1 MSSQKTKRKEE
12 ETAISWL
19 PSVLVAFLLITLG
32 FLGGVIGGIA
42 TEESDLAWTYAKSVI
57 SGSILER
64 GSQNFVEIP
73 HPNVMERVDESID
86 PSGTGDQL
94 SEITIQVGAF
104 SNQTQALQMVEMLR
118 GEGYKAYETSDGS
131 THRVR
136 IGPLYGRDNVETMV
150 RELASRGFSTW
161 ITEK

>member
-1 MSSQKTKRKEE
+1 MSSQKKRRKEE
-12 ETAISWL
+12 TPTSWL
-19 PSVLVAFLLITLG
+19 PSALVAFLLIMLG

-42 TEESDLAWTYAKSVI
+42 TEDSDLAWTYAKSVI
-57 SGSILER
+57 FGSILEKD
-64 GSQNFVEIP
+64 SQKFVEIS
-73 HPNVMERVDESID
+73 HPNVIERVDERVN
-86 PSGTGDQL
+86 PLGTEEQL

-104 SNQTQALQMVEMLR
+104 ANQTQALQMVEMLR
-118 GEGYKAYETSDGS
+118 GEGYQAYETSDGS

-150 RELASRGFSTW
+150 RALATKGLSTW

>member
-1 MSSQKTKRKEE
+1 MSSQKTKIKEG
-12 ETAISWL
+12 TAISWL
-19 PSVLVAFLLITLG
+19 PSVLVAFLLISLG

-57 SGSILER
+57 SDSILER
-64 GSQNFVEIP
+64 DSQKFVEIP
-73 HPNVMERVDESID
+73 HPNVMERVEESID

-118 GEGYKAYETSDGS
+118 GEGYEAYETSDGS

-136 IGPLYGRDNVETMV
+136 IGPLHGRDNVETTV
-150 RELASRGFSTW
+150 RALAAKGLSTW